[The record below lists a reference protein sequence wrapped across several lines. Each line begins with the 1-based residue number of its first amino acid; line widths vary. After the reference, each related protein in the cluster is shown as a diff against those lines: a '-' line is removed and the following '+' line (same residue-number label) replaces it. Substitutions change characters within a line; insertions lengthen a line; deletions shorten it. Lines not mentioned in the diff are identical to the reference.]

1 MAVLAVTVFVVA
13 YALIASDRINKT
25 LVALSGAAIVVAVG
39 VVGSGDVF
47 YSHDTGIDWDV
58 IFLLLGMMI
67 IVSVLRQTGV
77 FEYIAI
83 WSAKR
88 AKGSPLRIMI
98 LLVLVTA
105 VASAL
110 LDNVT
115 TVLLIAPV
123 TLLVCDRLAI
133 NPVPF
138 LMAEVFA
145 SNIGGAATLVGDPP
159 NIIIASRA
167 GLSFNDFLVHMAPI
181 VIVVMVVFVAMLP
194 RLFRGSFDVDADR
207 VADVMSLDE
216 REAIRDPRL
225 LVKCGVVLVGVF
237 TAFIA
242 HSVLH
247 IAPSMVAL
255 LGAGILVVISRL
267 ERSDYLSSVEW
278 ETLLFFAG
286 LFIMVGALVKT
297 GVIDQL
303 ARAATDVTGGNALL
317 TVMLILGVSAPVSG
331 IIDNIPYVATMTPIV
346 SELAGGLHESR
357 PRSVVGACA
366 RRRLR
371 RQPDR
376 RRGQRQRRHARNRPP
391 RRQSHLVLGI
401 HPQGCGGHC
410 DVDRAVRDLSLA
422 ALLRDRL
429 ERSSDVD
436 CADDRVDRVL
446 CAGVGEVRR
455 RVSRALLDA
464 YQSDRDVLSP

>member
-1 MAVLAVTVFVVA
+1 MTVVAITVFVVA
-13 YALIASDRINKT
+13 YVLIASDRVNKT
-25 LVALSGAAIVVAVG
+25 LAALSGAAVVVALG
-39 VVGSGDVF
+39 VVGSEDVF
-47 YSHDTGIDWDV
+47 FSRETGIDWDV

-77 FEYIAI
+77 FEYTAI
-83 WSAKR
+83 WAAKR
-88 AKGSPLRIMI
+88 VNGSPLRIMI

-133 NPVPF
+133 NAAPF

-167 GLSFNDFLVHMAPI
+167 GLSFNDFLAHMTPI
-181 VIVVMVVFVAMLP
+181 VILVMVVFLGMLP
-194 RLFRGSFDVDADR
+194 RLFRGSFGVDAER
-207 VADVMSLDE
+207 VADVMSLNE
-216 REAIRDPRL
+216 REAIRDSRL
-225 LVKCGVVLVGVF
+225 LIKCGVVLVAVF
-237 TAFIA
+237 AAFVT

-247 IAPSMVAL
+247 IAPSIVAL
-255 LGAGILVVISRL
+255 LGAGILVLISRL

-303 ARAATDVTGGNALL
+303 ARAATEITGGNALL

-346 SELAGGLHESR
+346 SELAANMPNLAHPDVLWWALALGADFGGNLTA
-357 PRSVVGACA
+357 VGASANVVMLGIA
-366 RRRLR
+366 RRSNHPISFWEFTRKGAVITAVSIAISAIYLWLR
-371 RQPDR
+371 YFMI
-376 RRGQRQRRHARNRPP
+376 G
-391 RRQSHLVLGI
+391 
-401 HPQGCGGHC
+401 
-410 DVDRAVRDLSLA
+410 
-422 ALLRDRL
+422 
-429 ERSSDVD
+429 
-436 CADDRVDRVL
+436 
-446 CAGVGEVRR
+446 
-455 RVSRALLDA
+455 
-464 YQSDRDVLSP
+464 